1 MWPRMYST
9 TKAERDVMSQDERDA
24 IWAEYQEYWK
34 GFEGHDNKPPKMDQE
49 GNDYGQIKWG
59 IAQTRVGD

>member
-9 TKAERDVMSQDERDA
+9 TKAQRDAMSAAEQDA
-24 IWAEYQEYWK
+24 IWAEYNEYWK
-34 GFEGHDNKPPKMDQE
+34 GHEGHDNKPPKMDQE
-49 GNDYGQIKWG
+49 GSDYGRIEWG